1 MLLLTKNIMI
11 KSMRNLSFLSTI
23 KSALSYE
30 VLDIKNSHLVYV
42 KDPQSNL
49 PYMSQII
56 TDKGQRGVVI
66 KLQERGVSVIG
77 MFKNIESTEKLS
89 IIKNINNKRDFFR
102 PKDNNIYDIN
112 QESIAQIKDVDSNR
126 FFSNKL

>member
-77 MFKNIESTEKLS
+77 MFKNIESTEKIS
-89 IIKNINNKRDFFR
+89 IIKNINNKRDSFK

-112 QESIAQIKDVDSNR
+112 QESIAQIKDIDCNR

>member
-77 MFKNIESTEKLS
+77 MFKNIESTEKIS
-89 IIKNINNKRDFFR
+89 IIKSINNKRDSFK

>member
-56 TDKGQRGVVI
+56 TDKGERGVVI

-77 MFKNIESTEKLS
+77 MFKNIESTEKIS
-89 IIKNINNKRDFFR
+89 IIKNINNKRDSFK

-112 QESIAQIKDVDSNR
+112 QESIAQIKDIDCNR
-126 FFSNKL
+126 FFINKL

>member
-77 MFKNIESTEKLS
+77 MFKNIESTEKIS
-89 IIKNINNKRDFFR
+89 IIKSINNKRDSFK

-112 QESIAQIKDVDSNR
+112 QESIAQIKDIDCNR